1 MKLQILSDLHR
12 EGYNFDIPDI
22 QSDLII
28 LAGDIDKGTDGV
40 RWAIDESERLNKP
53 IIYIFGNHEFYNGY
67 YENIIK
73 EALELAKASTKVEV
87 LHNKSFIL
95 PDFTSTSPR
104 SGTKIRFLGTTLWS
118 NFRGLGEQHITEA
131 KEQSE
136 VWISDYR
143 KIRYMGKKLTP
154 SDTEKFYME
163 AVDWIYKELAEPFKG
178 KTVLITHHGPSPQC
192 HNKDR
197 HGQATPLS
205 TYFWSDLED
214 LIVPDKINLVVYGHT
229 HSNLRFEVN
238 GVPVVCNQRGYHGEN
253 YYNSKD
259 FDINYTVIV

>member
-22 QSDLII
+22 ESDLVV

-95 PDFTSTSPR
+95 PDFRYVSP
-104 SGTKIRFLGTTLWS
+104 FW
-118 NFRGLGEQHITEA
+118 
-131 KEQSE
+131 
-136 VWISDYR
+136 
-143 KIRYMGKKLTP
+143 
-154 SDTEKFYME
+154 
-163 AVDWIYKELAEPFKG
+163 
-178 KTVLITHHGPSPQC
+178 VL
-192 HNKDR
+192 K
-197 HGQATPLS
+197 
-205 TYFWSDLED
+205 
-214 LIVPDKINLVVYGHT
+214 
-229 HSNLRFEVN
+229 
-238 GVPVVCNQRGYHGEN
+238 
-253 YYNSKD
+253 
-259 FDINYTVIV
+259 